1 VSSIIELIRLA
12 KDLLKGDVSIKIDSG
27 EIAFRGARFVLIDAE
42 LVRELWGIYYN
53 YFGSASAVLFES
65 LGEATGRVLRRRIGL
80 ERLSNVKDALEYLK
94 DVMRLGGYGIM
105 KYRVKGQALE
115 LIVENLPIDLGF
127 SDDFRILAFTRA
139 MISSLL
145 NTEVKN
151 ISFEGSSL
159 TIEVITR

>member
-1 VSSIIELIRLA
+1 MPSLCDLSIERN
-12 KDLLKGDVSIKIDSG
+12 IKSLTT
-27 EIAFRGARFVLIDAE
+27 AFRGARFVLIDAE

-53 YFGSASAVLFES
+53 YFGSATAVLFES

-80 ERLSNVKDALEYLK
+80 ERFSNVKDVLEYLK

-115 LIVENLPIDLGF
+115 LIVENLPIDLSP
-127 SDDFRILAFTRA
+127 SDEFRNAILAFTRA